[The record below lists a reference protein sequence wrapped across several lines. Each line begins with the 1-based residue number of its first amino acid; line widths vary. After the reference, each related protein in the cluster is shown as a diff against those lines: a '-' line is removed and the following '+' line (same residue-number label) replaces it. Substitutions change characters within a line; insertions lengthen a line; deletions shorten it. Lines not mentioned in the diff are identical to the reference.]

1 MCCRPSGSSDVYYVD
16 SSAEEMSAAVSETT
30 VESTHPGMDYEVLA
44 LLRLAV
50 TYYIVS
56 PFICFTFQCS
66 FW

>member
-1 MCCRPSGSSDVYYVD
+1 VYYVD

-44 LLRLAV
+44 LLHLAV